1 MKNHK
6 MNDKRELSVF
16 GWIVVLATIAGVIY
30 WFSLPVSNA
39 NTVSNVLNII
49 ARIGILC
56 ALGTYGLRGL
66 FDFKLIPQVKSAIAN
81 IILIFEVF
89 VYNIDVFNQNTNGLV
104 SLYSIAIITIMAITF
119 ILTALLF
126 CLSIDDYE
134 DGYIL
139 KENVKTFFE
148 QNFFVKLMF
157 KQPKSDKKE
166 KM

>member
-1 MKNHK
+1 M
-6 MNDKRELSVF
+6 DS
-16 GWIVVLATIAGVIY
+16 G
-30 WFSLPVSNA
+30 
-39 NTVSNVLNII
+39 
-49 ARIGILC
+49 
-56 ALGTYGLRGL
+56 GL

-104 SLYSIAIITIMAITF
+104 SLYSITIITIMAITF

>member
-1 MKNHK
+1 

-56 ALGTYGLRGL
+56 VLGTYGLRGL

-104 SLYSIAIITIMAITF
+104 SLYSITIITIMAITF

-139 KENVKTFFE
+139 KENVKNFFE